1 MKEHLANIF
10 QTVREEAAVS
20 VWSRGVEIARSG
32 TVVALDIGEDECTFS
47 VAAEGMVLRQ
57 RTVISIADESFGCS
71 CGGPE
76 PCEHVA
82 AAVIAA
88 RNGKVS
94 FSASPEG
101 PTSAMAHVQYRFIRQ
116 GGGNLGFERWVVGG
130 NVDKPILRSIRA
142 EYGAYLSGRTR
153 TDSIQFT
160 QDDLGIDAGLD
171 GRAGVQSYR
180 WMMPSLA
187 RCADV
192 AVDGVPVKVHREQ
205 VEEWVE
211 VRDEPQGIRVVGC
224 TALVGG
230 ERFNQGV
237 AVAPGT
243 MQPLPEHSFDPEELA
258 MVRGKG
264 CIIPPRDRSALMKL
278 VTETL
283 PGLSRKI
290 EVRVLSSR
298 LPEIVEAHVRPV
310 WTVEDR
316 PGDELWVYCILG
328 YGEPLIATVTGNELV
343 QAQGSAGRKIPRRRP
358 DEELAVAKLLYREIG
373 LRVGVPLIVRGDE
386 AVRIRARLSTLGV
399 PESMAPGLSQE
410 RILVPEIAAG
420 RESLDVH
427 FLPSGGSDTQRQKS
441 MSFKQVYEA
450 WARGQSYIRLE
461 GGQGVG
467 KIPREWLQQYGPRL
481 LELMA
486 EIESARE
493 VPKQRIPEIQDM
505 VAEVGGT
512 LDQGLRELA
521 DLISGNEMTAEPLPP
536 DVTATVRGYQHA
548 GYSWLTRLRN
558 VGLGGMLA
566 DDMGLGKT
574 LQAILGIRGR
584 TLIVCPTSV
593 LTAWRDQIR
602 QFRPN
607 LSVSTFHGQD
617 RSLGNADGVVLTT
630 YGLLRRDIAMF
641 EESSWDMVVF
651 DESQTLKNPDSQVT
665 RAAMRLGGAFKLALT
680 GTPLENNLLDLW
692 SQFRCILPGLLPS
705 REDFAGL
712 CDRNPEQA
720 VLLAKGRIRPFL
732 LRRLKR
738 DVLSELPAKTESI
751 LRVELNESELETYR
765 AMLLATRRELLAE
778 AGSEVSV
785 MEVLEAI
792 LRLRQACCDP
802 RLLDP
807 ISSTE
812 ASTKIQFL
820 GDRLVELIEA
830 GHRCLVFSQWTTYL
844 DLIEPELT
852 KRSIEFSRL
861 DGTTRDRGAIVSS
874 FQADD
879 GPPVMLLS
887 LKAGG
892 VGLTLTAADHVF
904 LMDPWWNPAVEEQA
918 ADRAHRIGQ
927 KDPVFVHRIIA
938 QDTIEE
944 RILELQERKRS
955 LASALL
961 SDGDGGLRITKE
973 ELLELIG

>member
-1 MKEHLANIF
+1 
-10 QTVREEAAVS
+10 
-20 VWSRGVEIARSG
+20 
-32 TVVALDIGEDECTFS
+32 
-47 VAAEGMVLRQ
+47 
-57 RTVISIADESFGCS
+57 
-71 CGGPE
+71 
-76 PCEHVA
+76 
-82 AAVIAA
+82 
-88 RNGKVS
+88 
-94 FSASPEG
+94 
-101 PTSAMAHVQYRFIRQ
+101 
-116 GGGNLGFERWVVGG
+116 
-130 NVDKPILRSIRA
+130 
-142 EYGAYLSGRTR
+142 
-153 TDSIQFT
+153 
-160 QDDLGIDAGLD
+160 
-171 GRAGVQSYR
+171 
-180 WMMPSLA
+180 
-187 RCADV
+187 
-192 AVDGVPVKVHREQ
+192 
-205 VEEWVE
+205 
-211 VRDEPQGIRVVGC
+211 
-224 TALVGG
+224 
-230 ERFNQGV
+230 
-237 AVAPGT
+237 
-243 MQPLPEHSFDPEELA
+243 
-258 MVRGKG
+258 
-264 CIIPPRDRSALMKL
+264 
-278 VTETL
+278 
-283 PGLSRKI
+283 
-290 EVRVLSSR
+290 
-298 LPEIVEAHVRPV
+298 
-310 WTVEDR
+310 
-316 PGDELWVYCILG
+316 
-328 YGEPLIATVTGNELV
+328 
-343 QAQGSAGRKIPRRRP
+343 
-358 DEELAVAKLLYREIG
+358 
-373 LRVGVPLIVRGDE
+373 
-386 AVRIRARLSTLGV
+386 
-399 PESMAPGLSQE
+399 
-410 RILVPEIAAG
+410 
-420 RESLDVH
+420 
-427 FLPSGGSDTQRQKS
+427 
-441 MSFKQVYEA
+441 
-450 WARGQSYIRLE
+450 
-461 GGQGVG
+461 
-467 KIPREWLQQYGPRL
+467 
-481 LELMA
+481 
-486 EIESARE
+486 
-493 VPKQRIPEIQDM
+493 
-505 VAEVGGT
+505 
-512 LDQGLRELA
+512 
-521 DLISGNEMTAEPLPP
+521 
-536 DVTATVRGYQHA
+536 
-548 GYSWLTRLRN
+548 
-558 VGLGGMLA
+558 
-566 DDMGLGKT
+566 
-574 LQAILGIRGR
+574 
-584 TLIVCPTSV
+584 
-593 LTAWRDQIR
+593 
-602 QFRPN
+602 
-607 LSVSTFHGQD
+607 
-617 RSLGNADGVVLTT
+617 
-630 YGLLRRDIAMF
+630 MF